1 MDDARPGD
9 VVLGANRL
17 IVDIVGAVLGTAPGD
32 RPVAVLVD
40 PTTSQWDEVGGFE
53 GGVLAVLSRPTDDD
67 VVAAVQRGADA
78 VVDADD
84 LADHL
89 PQAVQVVRRG
99 GVALSPLQAAAVAAA
114 LRSADLDAG
123 KPRLSKRE
131 DEILQLISQGRS
143 VKQTAM
149 ALGIAPKTVENLQG
163 RLFRKLE
170 ARNRAHAVAR
180 AYELGLIDETP
191 EGDAPLAGG
200 GESL

>member
-1 MDDARPGD
+1 MDDARPAD

-40 PTTSQWDEVGGFE
+40 PTALQWEQIGDFE
-53 GGVLAVLSRPTDDD
+53 GGVLAVLSRATDDE
-67 VVAAVQRGADA
+67 VVNAVQRGADA
-78 VVDADD
+78 VVDAVD

-89 PQAVQVVRRG
+89 PYAVQVVRSG
-99 GVALSPLQAAAVAAA
+99 GVVLSPSQAAAVAAA
-114 LRSADLDAG
+114 LRRADLDAG

-131 DEILQLISQGRS
+131 SEILQLISQGHS
-143 VKQTAM
+143 VKQTAIE
-149 ALGIAPKTVENLQG
+149 LGIAPKTVENLQG

-180 AYELGLIDETP
+180 AYELGLIEEP
-191 EGDAPLAGG
+191 APAG
-200 GESL
+200 

>member
-1 MDDARPGD
+1 MDDARPAD

-40 PTTSQWDEVGGFE
+40 PTALQWEQIGDFE
-53 GGVLAVLSRPTDDD
+53 GGVLAVLSRATDDD
-67 VVAAVQRGADA
+67 VVNAVQRGADA
-78 VVDADD
+78 VVDAVD

-89 PQAVQVVRRG
+89 PHAVQVVRSG
-99 GVALSPLQAAAVAAA
+99 GVVLSPSQAAAVAAA
-114 LRSADLDAG
+114 LRRADLDAG

-131 DEILQLISQGRS
+131 SEILQLISQGHS
-143 VKQTAM
+143 VKQTAIE
-149 ALGIAPKTVENLQG
+149 LGIAPKTVENLQG

-180 AYELGLIDETP
+180 AYELGLIEEP
-191 EGDAPLAGG
+191 APAG
-200 GESL
+200 

>member
-1 MDDARPGD
+1 MDDARPAD

-40 PTTSQWDEVGGFE
+40 PTALQWEQIGDFE
-53 GGVLAVLSRPTDDD
+53 GGVLAVLSRATDDE
-67 VVAAVQRGADA
+67 VVNAVQRGADA
-78 VVDADD
+78 VVDAVD

-89 PQAVQVVRRG
+89 PYAVQVVRSG
-99 GVALSPLQAAAVAAA
+99 GVVLSPSQAAAVAAA
-114 LRSADLDAG
+114 LRRADLDAG

-131 DEILQLISQGRS
+131 SEILQLISQGHS
-143 VKQTAM
+143 VKQTAIE
-149 ALGIAPKTVENLQG
+149 LGIAPKTVENLQG

-180 AYELGLIDETP
+180 AYELGLIEEPAP
-191 EGDAPLAGG
+191 EG
-200 GESL
+200 

>member
-1 MDDARPGD
+1 MDDARPAD

-40 PTTSQWDEVGGFE
+40 PTALQWEQIGDFE
-53 GGVLAVLSRPTDDD
+53 GGVLAVLSRATDDD
-67 VVAAVQRGADA
+67 VVNAVQRGADA
-78 VVDADD
+78 VVDAVD

-89 PQAVQVVRRG
+89 PYAVQVVRSG
-99 GVALSPLQAAAVAAA
+99 GVVLSPSQAAAVAAA
-114 LRSADLDAG
+114 LRRADLDAG

-131 DEILQLISQGRS
+131 SEILQLISQGHS
-143 VKQTAM
+143 VKQTAIE
-149 ALGIAPKTVENLQG
+149 LGIAPKTVENLQG

-180 AYELGLIDETP
+180 AYELGLIEEPAP
-191 EGDAPLAGG
+191 EG
-200 GESL
+200 

>member
-1 MDDARPGD
+1 MDDARPAD

-40 PTTSQWDEVGGFE
+40 PTALQWEQIGDFE
-53 GGVLAVLSRPTDDD
+53 GGVLAVLSRATDDD
-67 VVAAVQRGADA
+67 VVNAVQRGADA
-78 VVDADD
+78 VVDAVD

-89 PQAVQVVRRG
+89 PYAVQVVRSG
-99 GVALSPLQAAAVAAA
+99 GVVLSPSQAAAVAAA
-114 LRSADLDAG
+114 LRRADLDAG

-131 DEILQLISQGRS
+131 SEILQLISQGHS
-143 VKQTAM
+143 VKQTAIE
-149 ALGIAPKTVENLQG
+149 LGIAPKTVENLQG

-180 AYELGLIDETP
+180 AYELGLIEEP
-191 EGDAPLAGG
+191 APAG
-200 GESL
+200 